1 MSLLG
6 TNTVRN
12 GMIEIKNL
20 AKKFAVEN
28 PKKLSEQEKKD
39 PRLKGRFF
47 HSVQDVSFTC
57 TEGQVLGLLGPNGAG
72 KTTTLRM
79 LSTALQP
86 NNGSVEINGVDVLKT
101 PLLARK
107 KIGFLSGSTGLYG
120 RLTGRENIE
129 YFAELHGMDKAL
141 TAQRIEELADVLD
154 MQNFLDRR
162 CENFS
167 TGMKQK
173 TAIARA
179 VIHQPEVVILDEPT
193 TGLDIMATQTVL
205 DFIKRLKAQQVPVIF
220 STHHLDEVE
229 ELCDVVTVIDQ
240 GVTKFNGDIAAFKN
254 LANNSLHQSFLNSIK
269 PASDQVQA
277 TEQVLAQ
284 QGV

>member
-1 MSLLG
+1 
-6 TNTVRN
+6 
-12 GMIEIKNL
+12 MIEIKQL

-47 HSVQDVSFTC
+47 HSVVDVSFSC
-57 TEGQVLGLLGPNGAG
+57 QKGQVLGLLGPNGAG

-79 LSTALQP
+79 LSTAIKP
-86 NNGSVEINGVDVLKT
+86 DSGSVEINGINVLT
-101 PLLARK
+101 NPVIARQ

-129 YFAELHGMDKAL
+129 YFGQLHGLSHDKI
-141 TAQRIEELADVLD
+141 AQRIQELADLLD
-154 MQNFLDRR
+154 LHSFLDRR
-162 CENFS
+162 CEHFS

-179 VIHQPEVVILDEPT
+179 VVHQPEVVILDEPT

-205 DFIKRLKAQQVPVIF
+205 DFIRRLKAEGTPVIF
-220 STHHLDEVE
+220 STHHLDEVD
-229 ELCDVVTVIDQ
+229 ELCDKVAVIDK
-240 GVTKFNGDIAAFKN
+240 GRSMFDGDIASFRD
-254 LANNSLHQSFLNSIK
+254 LVDGSLHKAFMASIQTTV
-269 PASDQVQA
+269 A
-277 TEQVLAQ
+277 
-284 QGV
+284 

>member
-1 MSLLG
+1 
-6 TNTVRN
+6 
-12 GMIEIKNL
+12 MIEIKKL

-47 HSVQDVSFTC
+47 HSVVDVSFTC
-57 TEGQVLGLLGPNGAG
+57 QKGEVLGLLGPNGAG

-79 LSTALQP
+79 LSTAIKP
-86 NNGSVEINGVDVLKT
+86 DAGSVEINGINVLAN
-101 PLLARK
+101 PLIARQ

-129 YFAELHGMDKAL
+129 YFGQLHGLSNDKIN
-141 TAQRIEELADVLD
+141 QRIKELADLLD
-154 MQNFLDRR
+154 LHSFLDRR
-162 CENFS
+162 CEHFS

-179 VIHQPEVVILDEPT
+179 VVHQPEVVILDEPT

-205 DFIKRLKAQQVPVIF
+205 DFIRRLKNEGTPVIF
-220 STHHLDEVE
+220 STHHLDEVD
-229 ELCDVVTVIDQ
+229 ELCDKVAVIDQ
-240 GVTKFNGDIAAFKN
+240 GQSMFSGDIADFRA
-254 LANNSLHQSFLNSIK
+254 LADGSLHKAFMASIQTT
-269 PASDQVQA
+269 AVQV
-277 TEQVLAQ
+277 
-284 QGV
+284 